1 MAAEPSKE
9 PVRVAPNG
17 RTFQYVEHYAARP
30 VKKQPKMGAFER
42 KVTEL
47 ADPLVKKL
55 DSTKVG
61 KAIVDQ
67 LEKAG
72 AVFLTMLTNRN
83 VHEDLASAV
92 ALGLISSNPITGAA
106 LGILVSPLVG
116 NAVREITRPDD
127 RDINVSG
134 ITMLARALKT
144 GRIQK
149 SAPRPTIKERI
160 ESGVERFGVVVLTL
174 FQHDKLRADTDFV
187 MLSGIIGGL
196 ATGLNPLGIVGG
208 LAVGLVARQGY
219 REAQEMAHIGSGMT
233 GAKDLEEAW
242 RTGKIVKY
250 TGKK

>member
-1 MAAEPSKE
+1 MAAEPTNES
-9 PVRVAPNG
+9 PRVAPNG
-17 RTFQYVEHYAARP
+17 TTIHYVEHYAAPP
-30 VKKQPKMGAFER
+30 VKKQPKMSAFER

-55 DSTKVG
+55 DSTSVG
-61 KAIVDQ
+61 RAIGSQ

-92 ALGLISSNPITGAA
+92 ALGLISTNPLTGAA
-106 LGILVSPLVG
+106 YGILVSPVVG
-116 NAVREITRPDD
+116 NAVRNLTRPDD
-127 RDINVSG
+127 RDIDVSG

-144 GRIQK
+144 GRIQR
-149 SAPRPTIKERI
+149 SAPHPTLKERI
-160 ESGVERFGVVVLTL
+160 ESGIDKFASVVLTL
-174 FQHDKLRADTDFV
+174 FQHDKLRADTDFI

-219 REAQEMAHIGSGMT
+219 REAQEMSHIGSGMT

-242 RTGKIVKY
+242 RTGKVVKY